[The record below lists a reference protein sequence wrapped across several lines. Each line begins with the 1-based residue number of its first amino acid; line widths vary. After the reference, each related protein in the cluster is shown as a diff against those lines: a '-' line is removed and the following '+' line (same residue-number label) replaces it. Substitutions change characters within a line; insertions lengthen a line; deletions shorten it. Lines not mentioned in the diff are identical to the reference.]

1 MPRLKNRRHEHFAIE
16 VASMTPPHRAYLLA
30 GLKDSKWA
38 PYNASKLANAPAV
51 AARIA
56 ELQREFA
63 DRAQLHVEYLQRV
76 LLPLVEAN
84 PQDLFTTTS
93 DPTGRKRDVL
103 RPITELPRAL
113 AAAIQR
119 IKLDPE
125 SGAVAHIDF
134 YNKVEAGSALLR
146 SVGGLVDR
154 MQIDDASRM
163 SDRELS
169 RELLAGLSGYLRI
182 AGIPSAIIEEIEAR
196 LALTDDSAADASE
209 PVAPNATQMPVSMRT
224 RGMAR

>member
-1 MPRLKNRRHEHFAIE
+1 MPRLKNRKRERFAIE
-16 VASMTPPHRAYLLA
+16 VASMTPPDRAYLSA
-30 GLKDSKWA
+30 GFKNSTWA
-38 PYNASKLANAPAV
+38 PYNARKLANTPAV

-63 DRAQLHVEYLQRV
+63 DRAQLHVEYLQRL

-84 PQDLFTTTS
+84 PQDLFTATS
-93 DPTGRKRDVL
+93 DATGRRREIL

-125 SGAVAHIDF
+125 TGAVAHIDF

-146 SVGGLVDR
+146 SIGGLVDR
-154 MQIDDASRM
+154 MQIDDMSRM

-169 RELLAGLSGYLRI
+169 RELLTGLSSYLQI
-182 AGIPSAIIEEIEAR
+182 AGIPSAIIDEIEAR
-196 LALTDDSAADASE
+196 LALTDEGAADAPIMVFSG
-209 PVAPNATQMPVSMRT
+209 SRRT
-224 RGMAR
+224 